1 LGVICRPMASETKTL
16 VVLVA
21 GFALVAGLVAFTV
34 LGERVPAAR
43 TGTAPT
49 PAATVAAPVPVPLA
63 PPADP
68 APPKPPDAPV
78 PVAIPPPPPVA
89 AGEWAEGAVV
99 LPDGEGRI
107 VLMCKPSPDKPGTTL
122 RQVRIETPAPGEVVI
137 LPPCGAAARV
147 HIYWYPR
154 EAGRGPFVRLQDPD
168 GEYLLTLRGK
178 SVARLLR
185 IQGETHVGVFVDGEG
200 GYGWTKGP
208 DGKVSATVSGKPA
221 SRLQGRLADTPG
233 RYLGWVEGDAAALRF
248 VGVAAGAGEP
258 QRQSR

>member
-1 LGVICRPMASETKTL
+1 MASEMKTL
-16 VVLVA
+16 IVLGG
-21 GFALVAGLVAFTV
+21 GFALVAGLVAFNV
-34 LGERVPAAR
+34 LGEREPAGR
-43 TGTAPT
+43 TGTAPP
-49 PAATVAAPVPVPLA
+49 PAAPSAAPVPESPVPDPVRAA

-68 APPKPPDAPV
+68 VPPKPPDAPA
-78 PVAIPPPPPVA
+78 PAAPSPQAA
-89 AGEWAEGAVV
+89 AGGWAECAVI
-99 LPDGEGRI
+99 LPDVEGRI
-107 VLMCKPSPDKPGTTL
+107 VLMARPAPDKPGTTL
-122 RQVRIETPAPGEVVI
+122 RQVRIETPAPGEVAV

-147 HIYWYPR
+147 HVYWYPR

-168 GEYLLTLRGK
+168 GEYLLTMRGK

-208 DGKVSATVSGKPA
+208 DGKISATVSGKPA
-221 SRLQGRLADTPG
+221 HGLQGRLADAPG

-258 QRQSR
+258 PENNR